1 VAVEKLRR
9 IVPVLGILILAAA
22 IYDGSIFYR
31 RWAGNRQARQEQAD
45 RETDQAQKAIAMVGG
60 GDLKIVSFYA
70 LPGTIA
76 RGGQTSVCYGVTGA
90 KTVRLEPPIQK
101 VWPALTRCFAA
112 SLRKDTELKLSADDG
127 AGHTVSQSFV
137 VKVR

>member
-1 VAVEKLRR
+1 MKKLRR
-9 IVPVLGILILAAA
+9 IVPFLGILILAVA

-31 RWAGNRQARQEQAD
+31 RWAGNRRAQQARED

-70 LPGTIA
+70 LPGTIP

-90 KTVRLEPPIQK
+90 KRVRLEPPIQA
-101 VWPALTRCFAA
+101 VWPALSRCFAA
-112 SLRKDTELKLSADDG
+112 SVRKDTELKLTADDG
-127 AGHTVSQSFV
+127 AGRSVSQSLAV
-137 VKVR
+137 TVR

>member
-1 VAVEKLRR
+1 MEKLRR
-9 IVPVLGILILAAA
+9 IVPVLGVLILAVA
-22 IYDGSIFYR
+22 IYDGSIFYH
-31 RWAGNRQARQEQAD
+31 RWAGNQRARQAQAD
-45 RETDQAQKAIAMVGG
+45 RETDQARKAIAMVGG

-101 VWPALTRCFAA
+101 VWPALTRCFTA
-112 SLRKDTELKLSADDG
+112 SLRKDTELKLIADDG
-127 AGHTVSQSFV
+127 AGRTVSQNLV
-137 VKVR
+137 VTVR

>member
-1 VAVEKLRR
+1 VEKLRR
-9 IVPVLGILILAAA
+9 IVPVLGILILAVA

-31 RWAGNRQARQEQAD
+31 RWAGNRQARQAQAD

-70 LPGTIA
+70 APGTIA

-90 KTVRLEPPIQK
+90 KTVRLEPPIQA

-112 SLRKDTELKLSADDG
+112 SLRKDTELKLTAGDG
-127 AGHTVSQSFV
+127 AGRTVSQSFV
-137 VKVR
+137 VRVR

>member
-1 VAVEKLRR
+1 MEKLRR
-9 IVPVLGILILAAA
+9 IVPVLGILILAVA

-31 RWAGNRQARQEQAD
+31 RWAGNRQARQAQAD

-70 LPGTIA
+70 LPETIA
-76 RGGQTSVCYGVTGA
+76 PGGQTSVCYGVTGA
-90 KTVRLEPPIQK
+90 KTVRLEPPIQA
-101 VWPALTRCFAA
+101 VWPALTRCFTA
-112 SLRKDTELKLSADDG
+112 SLRKDTELKLSAEDG
-127 AGHTVSQSFV
+127 AGHTVSQRFV